1 MKFKVITQGLT
12 GKHSHEFAS
21 IKSAR
26 NAIVRANVRDGQLL
40 LAIERTEC
48 GYAIQLGYPIIT
60 IRGVRYFLHAVDGA
74 VVQTRL

>member
-1 MKFKVITQGLT
+1 MQIKVITQGVT
-12 GKHSHEFAS
+12 GKHSHTYAS

-40 LAIERTEC
+40 LAFQRTEF
-48 GYAIQLGYPIIT
+48 GYSVQLGYPIVT
-60 IRGVRYFLHAVDGA
+60 IRGVRYYEHAEDGA